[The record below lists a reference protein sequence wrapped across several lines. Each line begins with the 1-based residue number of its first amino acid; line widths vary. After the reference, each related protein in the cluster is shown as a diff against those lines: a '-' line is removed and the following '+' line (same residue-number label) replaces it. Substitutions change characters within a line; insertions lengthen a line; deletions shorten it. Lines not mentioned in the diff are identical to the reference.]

1 MRNILGNILVCCL
14 LSLFCPA
21 FASAQ
26 TSGYDRALDK
36 YAYIC
41 DRCVEMRDRA
51 RSGQSVSEASLKSL
65 LEELAALRKTLSGA
79 SGKMSSAQLARFE
92 EIKARYRSGIM
103 SSAEDQAKRS
113 GKHAAASIQRL
124 APLPVAAARRSLMPL
139 PAAGP
144 VETPGKFGVRHSL
157 HDTSAGSVSGK
168 SVTSIGSLPREKDAR
183 GSVSGRNVASRGLEV
198 SVLADAGIFPI
209 RSFGAAIVA
218 TWDGV
223 GAYVNYRSDFS
234 RNGHSYSCSSDGTT
248 EYGRI
253 WTTGRSR
260 ESRAVAT
267 AGLAMFTSRRFGFR
281 LGAGLTSYTRCW
293 EDVSGQWAKVSDKS
307 FSGFAVDGG
316 IFLAFRPLLVSV
328 GVTSDFLGH
337 ADLQFGVGLCF

>member
-1 MRNILGNILVCCL
+1 MRNILGNILLCCL

-51 RSGQSVSEASLKSL
+51 KSGQSVSEASLKSL

-79 SGKMSSAQLARFE
+79 SGKMSAAQLARFE

-113 GKHAAASIQRL
+113 GKNTAASIQRL
-124 APLPVAAARRSLMPL
+124 APLPVA
-139 PAAGP
+139 GP
-144 VETPGKFGVRHSL
+144 VEAPGKFGVRHSL
-157 HDTSAGSVSGK
+157 HDTSTGSVSGK
-168 SVTSIGSLPREKDAR
+168 SVTSIGSVSGGKDAR
-183 GSVSGRNVASRGLEV
+183 SSVSGRNVASQGLEV

-218 TWDGV
+218 TWDGI

-234 RNGHSYSCSSDGTT
+234 RNQHSYSCSSDGVT

-293 EDVSGQWAKVSDKS
+293 EDVLGQWAKVSDKS

-316 IFLAFRPLLVSV
+316 IFLAFRPLLVSM